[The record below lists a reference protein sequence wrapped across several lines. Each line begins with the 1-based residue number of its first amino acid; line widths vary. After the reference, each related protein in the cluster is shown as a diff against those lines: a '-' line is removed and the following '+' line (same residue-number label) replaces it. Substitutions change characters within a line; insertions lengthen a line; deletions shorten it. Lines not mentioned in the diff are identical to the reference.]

1 MLKSTLPGSDA
12 VEDLNIEQ
20 LRTAYG
26 LQNAILDAAVDA
38 IIAINHKGLIS
49 LFNSGAERLFGY
61 PASEVLGRNVS
72 CLMPEKYAAH
82 HDGYVQ
88 NYNHSGHAKIIG
100 IGRDVEGLRSNGTTF
115 PMHLS
120 VGRADTPSGRIY
132 VGICHDLTDYKNALL
147 KLHTAE
153 QRYREIVESQ
163 TELIIRLDSNLR
175 LTFINP
181 AMCHFYKCE
190 HSNQLLGTSFLEL
203 LHSDD
208 RVLLKRQ
215 LIHQNGTPLE
225 EVETLSIRMMP
236 PVEIPAGLNG
246 AFASCKTG
254 SFWDPGNSRGLVLTS
269 LKRYALKNKWRTR
282 RHMTHSPGY

>member
-1 MLKSTLPGSDA
+1 M
-12 VEDLNIEQ
+12 
-20 LRTAYG
+20 
-26 LQNAILDAAVDA
+26 
-38 IIAINHKGLIS
+38 
-49 LFNSGAERLFGY
+49 
-61 PASEVLGRNVS
+61 
-72 CLMPEKYAAH
+72 
-82 HDGYVQ
+82 
-88 NYNHSGHAKIIG
+88 
-100 IGRDVEGLRSNGTTF
+100 
-115 PMHLS
+115 
-120 VGRADTPSGRIY
+120 
-132 VGICHDLTDYKNALL
+132 GICHDLTDYKNALL